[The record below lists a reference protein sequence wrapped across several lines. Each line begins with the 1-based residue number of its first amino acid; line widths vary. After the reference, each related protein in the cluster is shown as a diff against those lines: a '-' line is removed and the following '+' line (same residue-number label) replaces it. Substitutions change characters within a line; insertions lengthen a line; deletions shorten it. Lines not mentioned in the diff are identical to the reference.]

1 MSEVAR
7 YRVWDGPV
15 RLFHWLIVA
24 IVLAQWASA
33 EWNLLSMDW
42 HFRLG
47 YLMLGLVL
55 WRVLWGFFGSENAR
69 FAHFLRGPA
78 AVARY
83 APSTLERKPDAMA
96 GHNPLGGWS
105 VVALLLVLFLQAGS
119 GLFSSDDIFLFGPL
133 AERVSADTMDA
144 MSGLHETLT
153 NVLLALIALHLAAI
167 AWHLVWKRENL
178 IAAMITG
185 RRAFA
190 VDPALRF
197 TGWLRALALGAVSG
211 GVVWAIV
218 AWGQSG

>member
-1 MSEVAR
+1 MSEVMR

-15 RLFHWLIVA
+15 RLFHWAVVL

-47 YLMLGLVL
+47 YVMLGLVI

-78 AVARY
+78 AIASY
-83 APSTLERKPDAMA
+83 APTTLERKPDAMA
-96 GHNPLGGWS
+96 GHNPLGGWA
-105 VVALLLVLFLQAGS
+105 VIALLAVLLVQAGS
-119 GLFSSDDIFLFGPL
+119 GLFSSDDIFRFGPL
-133 AERVSADTMDA
+133 AERVSADTMDV
-144 MSGLHETLT
+144 MSDLHETLT
-153 NVLLALIALHLAAI
+153 DVLIALIAVHLAAI
-167 AWHLVWKRENL
+167 GWHLAWKRENL
-178 IAAMITG
+178 ITPMITG
-185 RRAFA
+185 RRAFDL
-190 VDPALRF
+190 DPGLRF
-197 TGWLRALALGAVSG
+197 AGWLRALALGAVSG

>member
-1 MSEVAR
+1 
-7 YRVWDGPV
+7 
-15 RLFHWLIVA
+15 
-24 IVLAQWASA
+24 
-33 EWNLLSMDW
+33 MDW

-69 FAHFLRGPA
+69 FTHFLRGPA

-153 NVLLALIALHLAAI
+153 NVLLALIGLHLAAI
-167 AWHLVWKRENL
+167 GWHLVWKRENL

-197 TGWLRALALGAVSG
+197 AGWLRALALGAVSG

>member
-1 MSEVAR
+1 MSESMR

-15 RLFHWLIVA
+15 RLFHWLVVA
-24 IVLAQWASA
+24 IVLLQWASA

-47 YLMLGLVL
+47 YVMLGLVL

-83 APSTLERKPDAMA
+83 APTVFERRPDAMP

-105 VVALLLVLFLQAGS
+105 VVALLAVLFLQAGS
-119 GLFSSDDIFLFGPL
+119 GLFSSDDIFRFGPL
-133 AERVSADTMDA
+133 ADRVSADTVDA
-144 MSGLHETLT
+144 MSDLHEGLT
-153 NVLLALIALHLAAI
+153 NVLLALIGLHLAAI
-167 AWHLVWKRENL
+167 GWHLVWKRENL
-178 IAAMITG
+178 IAPMITG

-190 VDPALRF
+190 ADPALRF
-197 TGWLRALALGAVSG
+197 AGWLRALALGALCAG
-211 GVVWAIV
+211 IVWAIV
-218 AWGQSG
+218 VWGPAG